1 MTEPVILRDIF
12 EELLKGLSV
21 NESEDEHDEGKLIP

>member
-1 MTEPVILRDIF
+1 MAEPVILRDIL

-21 NESEDEHDEGKLIP
+21 KEDEEEHDE